1 MKKSRIILILAFI
14 IIFSFYNISY
24 ADENKAI
31 LILVDELS
39 TEDIESIFDVDNFG
53 IGFMNIKMRKPYGD
67 ESLYF
72 SIATGRKVGV
82 KAENYKGLYKKPDGS
97 IHVIGFEDM
106 LKDLYKRNNNVEVDM
121 LGEKMAKE
129 GISYIGA
136 DSSAIIATNEKGNI
150 KSGEIHIQY
159 DIKWLEEK
167 TNVHLSKSNVLVL
180 SYNIEDIYHR
190 KETLKEYIKQ
200 FGQHNIIVIPR
211 NVAQDMRYIL
221 NKNLVPIIYI
231 DGANKGLLTSS
242 STKREG
248 IITVEDVYA
257 SLLHSNGIDISK
269 AIGKPIKIISND
281 NPLKLG
287 KMLFKK
293 TINMIWIVSIFHGL
307 VYFLQGYTAYFIFK
321 NRWDKLKDINTYNS
335 FVIINIFVSL
345 LMGLSNLHV
354 NILLYLFMNLSI
366 TYIITVYM
374 VNNDIN
380 VIRLF
385 STLTYGMILLGIFFN
400 PKLIY
405 NSYIGFNNLFYGA
418 RYYGFNN
425 GIMGVLLAT
434 SIISYYY
441 IKELLPNKFLDY
453 IICILFFLVNMIA
466 LSANYGA
473 NTGGFITSIVLF
485 LIIIYVNLL
494 NKDLKIHNMILLIL
508 IGVLIFSINMYF
520 DYYSRDKSHAIN
532 FLIRIKNFGFSEFKD
547 MFKVKAIELIK
558 LTLTPPFIIVIP
570 CQIYTLVK
578 LLKWENLILDKET
591 YIILL
596 TSIIGFLLNDTG
608 MITFVYMIHYLI
620 SILICNKKT
629 KPLN

>member
-14 IIFSFYNISY
+14 IIFSFHNISY

-39 TEDIESIFDVDNFG
+39 MEDIEFIFDMDNFG

-82 KAENYKGLYKKPDGS
+82 KSENYKGLCKKPDGT
-97 IHVIGFEDM
+97 IRVIGFEDM
-106 LKDLYKRNNNVEVDM
+106 LEDLYKRNNNVEVNM
-121 LGEKMAKE
+121 LGEKMGKK
-129 GISYIGA
+129 GVSYIGD
-136 DSSAIIATNEKGNI
+136 DSSAIIAANKKGNI
-150 KSGEIHIQY
+150 KSGEIQIKY
-159 DIKWLEEK
+159 DTKWLEEK
-167 TNVHLSKSNVLVL
+167 TNTHLSKSDILVL
-180 SYNIEDIYHR
+180 SYNIENIYNR
-190 KETLKEYIKQ
+190 KEILKEYVKQ
-200 FGQHNIIVIPR
+200 FKQHNIIVISRSVSP
-211 NVAQDMRYIL
+211 NMKYIL
-221 NKNLVPIIYI
+221 NNNLTPVIYI
-231 DGANKGLLTSS
+231 NGTNKGLLTSS

-248 IITVEDVYA
+248 IITVEDIYA
-257 SLLHSNGIDISK
+257 NLLHNNGIDISK
-269 AIGKPIKIISND
+269 AIGNPIKITPKND
-281 NPLKLG
+281 PLNLAKI
-287 KMLFKK
+287 LFKK
-293 TINMIWIVSIFHGL
+293 TINMLWIASIFHGI
-307 VYFLQGYTAYFIFK
+307 VYSLQGYTAYFIFK
-321 NRWDKLKDINTYNS
+321 NKWNKLKDINIYNS

-345 LMGLSNLHV
+345 LMGLSNLHI

-366 TYIITVYM
+366 TYIITVHM
-374 VNNDIN
+374 INNDIN
-380 VIRLF
+380 IIGLF
-385 STLTYGMILLGIFFN
+385 STLTYGMILMGIFFY

-434 SIISYYY
+434 SVISYYY
-441 IKELLPNKFLDY
+441 IKELLPNKLLDY
-453 IICILFFLVNMIA
+453 TICILFFLTNMIA

-473 NTGGFITSIVLF
+473 NTGGFITSAALF
-485 LIIIYVNLL
+485 LIVIYVDLL
-494 NKDLKIHNMILLIL
+494 NKDFNVHNIILLIL
-508 IGVLIFSINMYF
+508 IGALIFGINMYF
-520 DYYSRDKSHAIN
+520 DYYSGDKSHAIN
-532 FLIRIKNFGFSEFKD
+532 FIIRIKNFGFSEFKD
-547 MFKVKAIELIK
+547 MFKVKAKELIK

-578 LLKWENLILDKET
+578 LLKWENFILDREI

-620 SILICNKKT
+620 SLLIYNKKT
-629 KPLN
+629 KPVN